1 MRPVEGA
8 TPTMVGVVPAAVAVS
23 LTRAAATVPVVAAR
37 LLRWSRTD
45 RMVTATVASRRLVRP
60 VPPGRLTRPR
70 VARRGRVPGGAR
82 SSDRLGRTS
91 GSREHSASFLAHML
105 RHFRPLVAKTTA
117 PTFVATKWRV
127 CPFCFLGWH
136 HRNGSKAACVASL
149 GNSES
154 EGLATRECS
163 WNVWDKGNR
172 LPKCEKLAVGSPGEI
187 SK

>member
-1 MRPVEGA
+1 MLAVVRLRLLQGRMRP
-8 TPTMVGVVPAAVAVS
+8 TRVAVRR
-23 LTRAAATVPVVAAR
+23 LRRVLAQRTV
-37 LLRWSRTD
+37 
-45 RMVTATVASRRLVRP
+45 VTATARRLVRP
-60 VPPGRLTRPR
+60 VLPGRLTHPR
-70 VARRGRVPGGAR
+70 VVHRGRAPGGVH

>member
-1 MRPVEGA
+1 MA
-8 TPTMVGVVPAAVAVS
+8 GVVPAAVTVL
-23 LTRAAATVPVVAAR
+23 LTRAAATAPVVAVR
-37 LLRWSRTD
+37 LLERCRAVRT
-45 RMVTATVASRRLVRP
+45 VTATVVSRRLVRP
-60 VPPGRLTRPR
+60 VLPGRLTRPR
-70 VARRGRVPGGAR
+70 VARRARVPSGAR

-91 GSREHSASFLAHML
+91 GSREQSAPFLTHVL
-105 RHFRPLVAKTTA
+105 RRFRLLVAKTTA

-149 GNSES
+149 GHSES